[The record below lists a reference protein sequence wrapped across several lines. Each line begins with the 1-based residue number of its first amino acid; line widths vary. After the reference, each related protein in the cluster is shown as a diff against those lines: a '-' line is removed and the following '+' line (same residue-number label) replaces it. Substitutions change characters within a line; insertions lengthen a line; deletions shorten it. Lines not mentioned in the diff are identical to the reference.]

1 MVDVKDINGKVVVQ
15 SMNMIKKIK
24 EDGLGIANI
33 LSGKEVLNKKVF
45 TSKGKEIGY
54 INDIYFNVE
63 FAYIDAF
70 EITDGLIEDLISGR
84 KIVPLIGG
92 ISVKEEGIFISK
104 EAYEEI
110 MESSKERREDF

>member
-1 MVDVKDINGKVVVQ
+1 
-15 SMNMIKKIK
+15 MNTIKKIK
-24 EDGLGIANI
+24 ENRLGIASI
-33 LSGKEVLNKKVF
+33 LSGKEILNKKVF

-63 FAYIDAF
+63 FTSIDAF

-84 KIVPLIGG
+84 KIVPLIGDVF
-92 ISVKEEGIFISK
+92 IKEEGIFISK

-110 MESSKERREDF
+110 MESNKERREDF